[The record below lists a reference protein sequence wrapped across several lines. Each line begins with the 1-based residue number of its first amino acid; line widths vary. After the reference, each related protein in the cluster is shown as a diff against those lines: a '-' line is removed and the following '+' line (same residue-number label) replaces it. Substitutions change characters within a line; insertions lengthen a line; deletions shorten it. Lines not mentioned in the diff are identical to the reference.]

1 MGLWWDCDGL
11 WWDYIGLYRIIIP
24 VEIWGKRFSPLDIGT
39 FWLGTTPKHY
49 RKPGQV
55 KHYSL
60 QKPNYIRYKKIS
72 HKPNGFKDHQN
83 RVIKNWSAFCICPV
97 LLPKSFLFLAL
108 PGHDVCSKGT
118 FCSLSW
124 HRSLNQEIT
133 YMYIYILS
141 CKEQCGQPSYL
152 ERARCKNLTRLR
164 ESWQAVTKKRLHIHS
179 MQLYACT
186 YLVGTKWKPTKTEP
200 TLLQFG

>member
-1 MGLWWDCDGL
+1 MELRFFGNTQLVSKEWEIVNLEVVPDHNPE
-11 WWDYIGLYRIIIP
+11 LYKMEPRTSTRWGQIATNIP
-24 VEIWGKRFSPLDIGT
+24 LKNAFGQRWETHKIQIS
-39 FWLGTTPKHY
+39 
-49 RKPGQV
+49 RKWRGPG
-55 KHYSL
+55 
-60 QKPNYIRYKKIS
+60 PPFPI
-72 HKPNGFKDHQN
+72 
-83 RVIKNWSAFCICPV
+83 
-97 LLPKSFLFLAL
+97 
-108 PGHDVCSKGT
+108 
-118 FCSLSW
+118 
-124 HRSLNQEIT
+124 
-133 YMYIYILS
+133 YIYILS